1 MHNGGSKREA
11 GEEGGQDALVS
22 WCSALSATTGVPVDS
37 DSDSGTWDCIIVGAG
52 PAGLNAALVL
62 GRTRRRVLVLDS
74 AQPRNYATH
83 EMHGVLG
90 HDGLDPAD
98 LRARGRT
105 ELGRYGVEVVTAEV
119 QEAEVLDGA
128 VRVTSSRG
136 ADLTRTV
143 LLATGILDEVPDIP
157 GFAEVWGTT
166 AHTCPYCDGFEHRDE
181 RLAIL
186 AAGARGE
193 HLAILLRQ
201 WSEDV
206 VLFSNGPH
214 GLDADQLA
222 RVQALGIP
230 IIETPVVALDSD
242 DGGRLRRLRLDDGE
256 TLNRDALFFYVGWQF
271 RNDVARRLGCQLRD
285 DGSIAVDSSQG
296 TTVDRVYAAGNC
308 ADPRALVPAAAG
320 AGANAAV
327 AINACLSVEDAD
339 RAVASFPRADARGR

>member
-1 MHNGGSKREA
+1 MDR
-11 GEEGGQDALVS
+11 
-22 WCSALSATTGVPVDS
+22 DS
-37 DSDSGTWDCIIVGAG
+37 DSETWDCIVVGAG

-62 GRTRRRVLVLDS
+62 GRARRRVLVLDS

-98 LRARGRT
+98 LRARGRS
-105 ELGRYGVEVVTAEV
+105 ELDRYGVEVVTAEV
-119 QEAEVLDGA
+119 REAEARDGT
-128 VRVTSSRG
+128 VCVTSSRG

-143 LLATGILDEVPDIP
+143 LLATGMLDEVPDIP
-157 GFAEVWGTT
+157 GFTEVWGTS

-201 WSEDV
+201 WSDDV
-206 VLFSNGPH
+206 VLLSNGPH

-222 RVQALGIP
+222 RLQALGIP

-242 DGGRLRRLRLDDGE
+242 DGGRLRRLRLEDGQ
-256 TLNRDALFFYVGWQF
+256 TLDRDALFFYVGWRF
-271 RNDVARRLGCQLRD
+271 RNDVARRLGCQLND
-285 DGSIAVDSSQG
+285 DGSIAVDSSQA

-320 AGANAAV
+320 SGATAAV
-327 AINACLSVEDAD
+327 AINARLSVDDAD
-339 RAVASFPRADARGR
+339 HAVTNSRSPASEVG

>member
-1 MHNGGSKREA
+1 M
-11 GEEGGQDALVS
+11 
-22 WCSALSATTGVPVDS
+22 DS
-37 DSDSGTWDCIIVGAG
+37 DSDNATWDCIIVGAG

-62 GRTRRRVLVLDS
+62 GRARRRVLVLDT

-105 ELGRYGVEVVTAEV
+105 ELGRYGVKVVTAEV
-119 QEAEVLDGA
+119 QEAEVLDGS

-136 ADLTRTV
+136 AHLTSTV
-143 LLATGILDEVPDIP
+143 LLATGMLDELPDIP
-157 GFAEVWGTT
+157 GFAEVWGTS

-201 WSEDV
+201 WSNDV
-206 VLFSNGPH
+206 VLLSNGPH
-214 GLDADQLA
+214 GLDANQLA

-230 IIETPVVALDSD
+230 IIQTPVVALDSD
-242 DGGRLRRLRLDDGE
+242 EGARLRRLRLDDGE
-256 TLNRDALFFYVGWQF
+256 MLDRDALFFYVGWQF
-271 RNDVARRLGCQLRD
+271 RNDVARRLGCQLHD
-285 DGSIAVDSSQG
+285 DGSIAVDSSQA

-320 AGANAAV
+320 SGATAAV
-327 AINACLSVEDAD
+327 AINARLSVEDAD
-339 RAVASFPRADARGR
+339 RAVKSSRGPTIEVR

>member
-1 MHNGGSKREA
+1 M
-11 GEEGGQDALVS
+11 
-22 WCSALSATTGVPVDS
+22 DS

-62 GRTRRRVLVLDS
+62 GRARRRVLVLDD

-119 QEAEVLDGA
+119 QDG
-128 VRVTSSRG
+128 RG
-136 ADLTRTV
+136 ARRHRSRH
-143 LLATGILDEVPDIP
+143 LLPRRGPGADRAPRHGHARRGARHS
-157 GFAEVWGTT
+157 GFAEVWGIS

-181 RLAIL
+181 RIAIL

-201 WSEDV
+201 WSDDV
-206 VLFSNGPH
+206 VLLSNGPH

-242 DGGRLRRLRLDDGE
+242 DGGRLRRLHLDDGE
-256 TLNRDALFFYVGWQF
+256 TLDRDALFFYVGWQL

-285 DGSIAVDSSQG
+285 DGSIAVDASQA

-320 AGANAAV
+320 SGATAAV
-327 AINACLSVEDAD
+327 AINARLSMEDAD
-339 RAVASFPRADARGR
+339 HAVTSSRAPAPEVR

>member
-1 MHNGGSKREA
+1 M
-11 GEEGGQDALVS
+11 
-22 WCSALSATTGVPVDS
+22 DS
-37 DSDSGTWDCIIVGAG
+37 DSDNGTWDCIIVGAG

-62 GRTRRRVLVLDS
+62 GRARRRILVLDS
-74 AQPRNYATH
+74 ARPRNYATH

-119 QEAEVLDGA
+119 HDAEALDGTL
-128 VRVTSSRG
+128 RVASSG
-136 ADLTRTV
+136 GVHLTRTV
-143 LLATGILDEVPDIP
+143 LLATGMLDEVPDIR

-186 AAGARGE
+186 ADGARGE

-201 WSEDV
+201 WSDDV
-206 VLFSNGPH
+206 VLLSNGPH
-214 GLDADQLA
+214 FLDPDQLA
-222 RVQALGIP
+222 RLRAMRIP

-242 DGGRLRRLRLDDGE
+242 DGGRLRRVRLNDGE
-256 TLNRDALFFYVGWQF
+256 TLDRDALFFYVGWQL
-271 RNDVARRLGCQLRD
+271 RNDVARGLGCRLHD
-285 DGSIAVDSSQG
+285 DGSIAVDSSQA

-308 ADPRALVPAAAG
+308 ADPRALVPTAAG
-320 AGANAAV
+320 SGASAAV
-327 AINACLSVEDAD
+327 AINARLSMEDAD
-339 RAVASFPRADARGR
+339 HAVTSSPAPTTEVS

>member
-1 MHNGGSKREA
+1 M
-11 GEEGGQDALVS
+11 
-22 WCSALSATTGVPVDS
+22 DS
-37 DSDSGTWDCIIVGAG
+37 NSDNGTWDCIIVGAG

-62 GRTRRRVLVLDS
+62 GRARRRILVLDS
-74 AQPRNYATH
+74 AHPRNYATH

-90 HDGLDPAD
+90 HDGLDPAG

-119 QEAEVLDGA
+119 QDAEVLDGT
-128 VRVTSSRG
+128 VCVTSSRG

-143 LLATGILDEVPDIP
+143 LLATGMLDELPDIP
-157 GFAEVWGTT
+157 GFAEVWGTS

-201 WSEDV
+201 WSDDV
-206 VLFSNGPH
+206 VLLSNGPH
-214 GLDADQLA
+214 GLDPDQLA

-242 DGGRLRRLRLDDGE
+242 KGGRLRRLRLDDGE
-256 TLNRDALFFYVGWQF
+256 TLDRDALFFFVGWQF
-271 RNDVARRLGCQLRD
+271 RNDIARRLGCQLH
-285 DGSIAVDSSQG
+285 DGSIEVDSSQA

-320 AGANAAV
+320 AGATAAV
-327 AINACLSVEDAD
+327 AINARLSAEDAD
-339 RAVASFPRADARGR
+339 HAVTSSRAPTTEVR

>member
-1 MHNGGSKREA
+1 M
-11 GEEGGQDALVS
+11 
-22 WCSALSATTGVPVDS
+22 DS

-62 GRTRRRVLVLDS
+62 GRARRRVLVLDS

-119 QEAEVLDGA
+119 QKADALDGT
-128 VRVTSSRG
+128 VRITSSRG
-136 ADLTRTV
+136 AYPTRTV
-143 LLATGILDEVPDIP
+143 LLATGLLDEVPDIP

-201 WSEDV
+201 WSDDV
-206 VLFSNGPH
+206 VLLSSGPH

-230 IIETPVVALDSD
+230 IIQTPVVALDSEN
-242 DGGRLRRLRLDDGE
+242 GGRLRRLRCS
-256 TLNRDALFFYVGWQF
+256 YVKKLMVMAVFLGLGW
-271 RNDVARRLGCQLRD
+271 
-285 DGSIAVDSSQG
+285 
-296 TTVDRVYAAGNC
+296 
-308 ADPRALVPAAAG
+308 AAG
-320 AGANAAV
+320 AGA
-327 AINACLSVEDAD
+327 
-339 RAVASFPRADARGR
+339 RRGARGGA

>member
-1 MHNGGSKREA
+1 
-11 GEEGGQDALVS
+11 
-22 WCSALSATTGVPVDS
+22 
-37 DSDSGTWDCIIVGAG
+37 
-52 PAGLNAALVL
+52 
-62 GRTRRRVLVLDS
+62 
-74 AQPRNYATH
+74 
-83 EMHGVLG
+83 MHGVLG

-119 QEAEVLDGA
+119 QEAEALDGS
-128 VRVTSSRG
+128 VRVTSSCG

-143 LLATGILDEVPDIP
+143 LLATGMLDEVPDIP

-201 WSEDV
+201 WSDDV
-206 VLFSNGPH
+206 VLLSNGPH

-230 IIETPVVALDSD
+230 IFETPVVAIDSD
-242 DGGRLRRLRLDDGE
+242 DGGRLRRLCLDDGE
-256 TLNRDALFFYVGWQF
+256 TLDRDALFFYVGWQF
-271 RNDVARRLGCQLRD
+271 RHDVALRLGCQLHD
-285 DGSIAVDSSQG
+285 DGSIAVDSSQA

-320 AGANAAV
+320 SGATAAV
-327 AINACLSVEDAD
+327 AINARLSVEDAD
-339 RAVASFPRADARGR
+339 HAVTSSRAPKTEVR